1 MSFLDSSYASGSF
14 LGADPVTKADA
25 FATST
30 SEMDRMEE
38 ELTSGNRAA
47 PAVARVGAS
56 ADEIAAVKAYNESED
71 RATKDL
77 GLSARGTAAPTG
89 GGDGGGTTVT
99 RTDPATGK
107 PAASSRWSFPS
118 FDMGQ
123 TSASTAASLAQIS
136 ARTEAGMTA
145 VNRAQDAAF
154 GIRPRGTVLSEPAPS
169 ARVAAKPGMSKQT
182 MMIIGGVAVLGLALL
197 LMRKN

>member
-77 GLSARGTAAPTG
+77 GLSARGAAPASG
-89 GGDGGGTTVT
+89 GGVTVT
-99 RTDPATGK
+99 RTDPVTGE
-107 PAASSRWSFPS
+107 PLAPGAIVSFFSSDTSSDASA
-118 FDMGQ
+118 M
-123 TSASTAASLAQIS
+123 LAQI
-136 ARTEAGMTA
+136 AKRTSAGMSA
-145 VNRAQDAAF
+145 VSKAQDAAF
-154 GIRPRGTVLSEPAPS
+154 GIHPKGAPV
-169 ARVAAKPGMSKQT
+169 AAYRAPAAKPGMSKQT

>member
-77 GLSARGTAAPTG
+77 GLSARGAAPASG
-89 GGDGGGTTVT
+89 GGVTVT

-154 GIRPRGTVLSEPAPS
+154 GIRPRGTVIRESAPS
-169 ARVAAKPGMSKQT
+169 GRDTAKPGMSKQT